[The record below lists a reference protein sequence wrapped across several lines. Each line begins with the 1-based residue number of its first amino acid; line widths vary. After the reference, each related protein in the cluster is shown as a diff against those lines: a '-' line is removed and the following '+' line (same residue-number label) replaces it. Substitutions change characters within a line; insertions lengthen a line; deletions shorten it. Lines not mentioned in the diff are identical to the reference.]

1 MQGVQSL
8 LDRTQRLVD
17 SRPSG
22 DQRVAWCVEAALIGD
37 LAATGAAAA
46 IAARSTLGPEFPH

>member
-1 MQGVQSL
+1 MQSVQSL

-22 DQRVAWCVEAALIGD
+22 DHSVAWCFEAAFIGD
-37 LAATGAAAA
+37 LPAIGAAAA
-46 IAARSTLGPEFPH
+46 IAARSTRTAQ

>member
-22 DQRVAWCVEAALIGD
+22 DHRVAWYVEAALIGD

-46 IAARSTLGPEFPH
+46 IAARSTPTVH